1 MSKIT
6 AGQVAIMLGDK
17 EYILK
22 PTLDA
27 MQKISNQFGGLGGA
41 RQAIVSQNIQ
51 GIVAII
57 THGAGVQTG
66 PARQLPEQVFRAGL
80 TDPLLVPLLE
90 YIGILQNGGRPPEP
104 VEEGDGSAEGNDA
117 A

>member
-6 AGQVAIMLGDK
+6 AGQVAITLGDQ
-17 EYILK
+17 EYMLK

-27 MQKISNQFGGLGGA
+27 MQKISNQLGGLAGA
-41 RQAIVSQNIQ
+41 RQAIVGQNLQ

-57 THGAGVQTG
+57 THGANVPSG
-66 PARQLPEQVFRAGL
+66 PARGLPDKVFREGL

-90 YIGILQNGGRPPEP
+90 YIGLLQNGGRPPEADDG
-104 VEEGDGSAEGNDA
+104 GDASAEGNA
-117 A
+117 EA